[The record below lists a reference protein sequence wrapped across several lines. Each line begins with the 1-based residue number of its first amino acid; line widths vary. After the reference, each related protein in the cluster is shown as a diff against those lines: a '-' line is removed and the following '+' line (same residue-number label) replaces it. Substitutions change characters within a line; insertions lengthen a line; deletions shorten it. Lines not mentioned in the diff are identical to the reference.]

1 MKASLIIIGILCN
14 IAGLAQPYE
23 LAAPLLRYPS
33 IFIENETKL
42 SMAFDMQGASIRYT
56 LNGDEPNEKSNKYQ
70 SPIVLHQH
78 KTVVKAKAFAKG
90 YKPSATVTQTFYP
103 TGHRINSITTSKPN
117 EKYNGLPKLLTDNL
131 SGGSNHSNGSWLGYN
146 SDSVVLEVSQSS
158 PQQLSVVMLHVLLN
172 QPAWIFAP
180 EKIRIYNQQQQCIAE
195 KTIAVEQQQTAVA
208 EGIEVSIPTAIH
220 QQIRIVIYPLQ
231 QLPEWHDGKGQKA
244 WFFIDEIKLY

>member
-1 MKASLIIIGILCN
+1 MKASLIIIGILCS

-33 IFIENETKL
+33 IFIENETKV

-56 LNGDEPNEKSNKYQ
+56 LNGDEPNEKSNKYR

-90 YKPSATVTQTFYP
+90 YKSSATVTQTFYP
-103 TGHRINSITTSKPN
+103 TGHRISSITTSMPN
-117 EKYNGLPKLLTDNL
+117 EKYNGLPQLLTDNL

-146 SDSVVLEVSQSS
+146 SDSVVVEVSLSS
-158 PQQLSVVMLHVLLN
+158 PQQLSTVMLHVLLN

-195 KTIAVEQQQTAVA
+195 KTFAVEQQQTAVA
-208 EGIEVSIPTAIH
+208 EGIEVALPTAL
-220 QQIRIVIYPLQ
+220 QQQLRIVIYPLQ
-231 QLPEWHDGKGQKA
+231 LLPEWHDGKGQKA